1 MAPTATWNTFKYQDA
16 KVDELIAKI
25 RTAEGGDRDS
35 ALKELNEYVVD
46 QAWFAP
52 WYTPTNFFVT
62 DAETQVELNQGNAWP
77 NLWNITPKA

>member
-1 MAPTATWNTFKYQDA
+1 MIAT
-16 KVDELIAKI
+16 I
-25 RTAEGGDRDS
+25 RTAEGGDREE

-52 WYTPTNFFVT
+52 WYAPTNFFVT

>member
-1 MAPTATWNTFKYQDA
+1 M
-16 KVDELIAKI
+16 
-25 RTAEGGDRDS
+25 
-35 ALKELNEYVVD
+35 VD